1 MNILIVDDDQTN
13 LALFSHLLK
22 AIADV
27 FPIEVSDPVKALKW
41 CREHDPD
48 LILVDYMMP
57 EMDGLAFLQAFR
69 ALPGRALIPVIMIT
83 ADVQTEVRNKALQLG
98 ANDFLTKPV
107 NKIELRA
114 RVTNMLALRKAH
126 QQLANRATWLAEE
139 VRKSTR
145 EIAEREQELIHRLSL
160 AAEYRDPETGA
171 HLVRMAN
178 YSRLIAANLG
188 LRETEQMLILEAA
201 PMHDI
206 GKVGIPDAIL
216 LKPGRLTIEETR
228 VMREHPQIGS
238 DILKG
243 STSLLLQAAA
253 TIALTHH
260 EKMDGTGYP
269 HGLKAD
275 EIPLYGRIVAVAD
288 VFDALT
294 SARPYKP
301 AWNLDRAVAMIREGA
316 GMHFD
321 PACVDAFFQGWEGV
335 LQIYH
340 QHQDH
345 VS

>member
-1 MNILIVDDDQTN
+1 
-13 LALFSHLLK
+13 
-22 AIADV
+22 
-27 FPIEVSDPVKALKW
+27 
-41 CREHDPD
+41 
-48 LILVDYMMP
+48 
-57 EMDGLAFLQAFR
+57 
-69 ALPGRALIPVIMIT
+69 
-83 ADVQTEVRNKALQLG
+83 
-98 ANDFLTKPV
+98 
-107 NKIELRA
+107 
-114 RVTNMLALRKAH
+114 
-126 QQLANRATWLAEE
+126 
-139 VRKSTR
+139 
-145 EIAEREQELIHRLSL
+145 
-160 AAEYRDPETGA
+160 
-171 HLVRMAN
+171 
-178 YSRLIAANLG
+178 
-188 LRETEQMLILEAA
+188 
-201 PMHDI
+201 MHDI